1 MGMALSKAPGRGS
14 EGTPPTEHGGGGGD
28 PSGGSPNYPDRLRRA
43 RMGLAVALAPVIMLF
58 VSFSAAF
65 VARRLFS
72 SDSATPS
79 QFQKWIST
87 PVPWNLLL
95 LNTLVL
101 LVSSVTIEMARRHLT
116 KQVALAPVKTIPGVS
131 LGHERNIP
139 WLGFT
144 IALGILFLLG
154 QLHAWNQMELRG
166 VVLSSTASSSFLL
179 LAHWNARRTSCW
191 RNSCSLVCSIRSCE
205 AFRSGAAAHHHRRRC
220 LVLALHGRV
229 VDLHSHFDRDRP
241 LVREDFL

>member
-1 MGMALSKAPGRGS
+1 MALSKAPGRGS

-28 PSGGSPNYPDRLRRA
+28 PTGGSPNYPDRLRRA
-43 RMGLAVALAPVIMLF
+43 RMGLAVALAPVFMLF
-58 VSFSAAF
+58 ISFSAAF

-95 LNTLVL
+95 LNTFVL
-101 LVSSVTIEMARRHLT
+101 LVSSVTIELARRHLT

-166 VVLSSTASSSFLL
+166 VVLSSTASSSFFYLL
-179 LAHWNARRTSCW
+179 TGMHAVHLAGG
-191 RNSCSLVCSIRSCE
+191 I
-205 AFRSGAAAHHHRRRC
+205 
-220 LVLALHGRV
+220 LALLYAAFAAVRHFV
-229 VDLHSHFDRDRP
+229 VERQRIIIDVAAWYWHFMAALWIYILILIAIAR
-241 LVREDFL
+241 

>member
-1 MGMALSKAPGRGS
+1 
-14 EGTPPTEHGGGGGD
+14 
-28 PSGGSPNYPDRLRRA
+28 
-43 RMGLAVALAPVIMLF
+43 MGLAVALAPVIMLF

-166 VVLSSTASSSFLL
+166 VVLSSTASSSFFYLL
-179 LAHWNARRTSCW
+179 TGMHAVHLAGGILA
-191 RNSCSLVCSIRSCE
+191 LLYAAFAACE
-205 AFRSGAAAHHHRRRC
+205 AFRSGAAAHYHRRRC

-241 LVREDFL
+241 LVRRRFPLIVSSLRFRVMCDLQKVL

>member
-131 LGHERNIP
+131 LGHEKHSVAGLHHRP
-139 WLGFT
+139 RYPVFT
-144 IALGILFLLG
+144 GTVARVES
-154 QLHAWNQMELRG
+154 NG
-166 VVLSSTASSSFLL
+166 VARSGAVFNGEQFVFL

-191 RNSCSLVCSIRSCE
+191 RYSCSLICSVRCFE
-205 AFRSGAAAHHHRRRC
+205 AFRSGAAAHYHRRRC